1 MRRPDDQRSRERRS
15 CVRRE
20 CARLRGRPQLA
31 WLARPSLAI
40 DVWSGGNTPPLRVD
54 FLCDAT
60 GCRIIAQIEW
70 ELKEGWAVVRRSIV
84 CECLGTCVVVRW
96 RTRVSVGARGLTV
109 DVRGCP

>member
-40 DVWSGGNTPPLRVD
+40 DVWSGGNTPPLRVA

-60 GCRIIAQIEW
+60 GCRIIAQIGW
-70 ELKEGWAVVRRSIV
+70 ELKEGWWACGAALCASV
-84 CECLGTCVVVRW
+84 CGRAWLFAGVHACLW
-96 RTRVSVGARGLTV
+96 A
-109 DVRGCP
+109 